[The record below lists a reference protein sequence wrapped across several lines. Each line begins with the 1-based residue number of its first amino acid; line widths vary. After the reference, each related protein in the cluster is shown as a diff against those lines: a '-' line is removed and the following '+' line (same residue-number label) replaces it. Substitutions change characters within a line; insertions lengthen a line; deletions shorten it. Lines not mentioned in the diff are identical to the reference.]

1 MVMSNVFRY
10 ILLSVTLFAVACNG
24 DLGGVDMVGG
34 DDSAKIT
41 FEVVE
46 FMPAPGQFIN
56 EGYTATTMAEACA
69 YAQSQLE
76 NGGLLSLG
84 GFGGYVVVKLSAPIE
99 NSGGY
104 DFGIYGNPFATSS
117 EPGVVWVSCDA
128 NGNGSADDEWYELY
142 GSESGKETT
151 KQNYTITYS
160 RTADAAQIAWRD
172 SEGGSGTIERN
183 VSHKQD
189 YYPAWVEDEYTLTGT
204 LLRDN
209 AVWNESYKEWEVLPF
224 EWGYA
229 DNFSTIDRAS
239 DKANRFRIDDA
250 HTFSGEKVN
259 LAQID
264 FVKVQSAINKVN
276 PAIGET
282 STEVCGFTAYSVAK

>member
-1 MVMSNVFRY
+1 MANVLRY

-24 DLGGVDMVGG
+24 DLGGGDIGG
-34 DDSAKIT
+34 TDDPAKT
-41 FEVVE
+41 LFEVVE

-56 EGYTATTMAEACA
+56 EGYTATTMTEACA

-84 GFGGYVVVKLSAPIE
+84 GFGGYVVVKFATPIK
-99 NSGGY
+99 NSGDY
-104 DFGIYGNPFATSS
+104 DFGIYGNSFETSS
-117 EPGVVWVSCDA
+117 EPGVVWVSCDM
-128 NGNGSADDEWYELY
+128 NGNGLADDEWYELY
-142 GSESGKETT
+142 GSESGKEGT
-151 KQNYTITYS
+151 KHNYSITYS
-160 RTADAAQIAWRD
+160 RTADATQIAWRD
-172 SEGGSGTIERN
+172 SEGERGTIERN
-183 VSHKQD
+183 TRHEQD
-189 YYPAWVEDEYTLTGT
+189 YYPAWVAGEYTLTGT

-250 HTFSGEKVN
+250 HTFSGEKAN
-259 LAQID
+259 LVQIN

-276 PAIGET
+276 TAIGET